1 MYFKAGIC
9 SILKSIIRVL
19 SHKSFLTFFCV
30 VCIAYFNHRNYQSG
44 HHIQK
49 QCKTNTVSIRRIIHA
64 KKTLDFILISELDN
78 HETMYILS
86 APICLPRYL
95 INSSICSSGVPQLS
109 ADLIALLMVSSY
121 LITVFIHY
129 IPYIFIFLQLFKNA
143 PFSHGLPYRYPC
155 I

>member
-64 KKTLDFILISELDN
+64 KKNLDFILISELDN

-86 APICLPRYL
+86 TEKLICIRMCFLYVLHVIYDDVFFCSKRSYHQPI
-95 INSSICSSGVPQLS
+95 SSIGTFCRLSISGFTPS
-109 ADLIALLMVSSY
+109 AHHS
-121 LITVFIHY
+121 
-129 IPYIFIFLQLFKNA
+129 
-143 PFSHGLPYRYPC
+143 
-155 I
+155 